1 MPLSARHITNNTCN
15 ISTQIPLQKNIQS
28 LTVQSFTSVF
38 LRSSCF
44 KWFHSRNSY
53 FSDYFLIDLNLSEMQ
68 LARTQMLAMNN
79 VTLLILIL
87 PFLHIRCCHQLFYI
101 QLQYYSHNPFS
112 CLLLKQINLL
122 IYFYKCQFRI
132 TQLKSLLMSQ
142 TSLMDHS
149 FNFLFII
156 TILSISGPDSLK
168 ETIIFFFG
176 CQEYFSCQQK
186 PNPTQKST
194 ILIWLRSQQQKCFFS
209 SWSQSALPRKCQILQ
224 KIYQESLI
232 IFFKNAC
239 SYLMFLILY
248 LNTR

>member
-1 MPLSARHITNNTCN
+1 
-15 ISTQIPLQKNIQS
+15 
-28 LTVQSFTSVF
+28 
-38 LRSSCF
+38 
-44 KWFHSRNSY
+44 
-53 FSDYFLIDLNLSEMQ
+53 MQ

-168 ETIIFFFG
+168 ETIIFFFLAARNI
-176 CQEYFSCQQK
+176 SAVSR
-186 PNPTQKST
+186 N
-194 ILIWLRSQQQKCFFS
+194 LIQ
-209 SWSQSALPRKCQILQ
+209 PRKV
-224 KIYQESLI
+224 
-232 IFFKNAC
+232 
-239 SYLMFLILY
+239 LY
-248 LNTR
+248 LFGLDLSSRNAFSVPGLSLPFPENVRYSRRYTRSL

>member
-1 MPLSARHITNNTCN
+1 MYWVSNFLEFLFIYLFITSWFLSARHIANNTCN
-15 ISTQIPLQKNIQS
+15 ISTQISLQKNIQS

-156 TILSISGPDSLK
+156 IILSISGPDSLK
-168 ETIIFFFG
+168 ETIIFFLAARNI
-176 CQEYFSCQQK
+176 SAVSR
-186 PNPTQKST
+186 N
-194 ILIWLRSQQQKCFFS
+194 LIQ
-209 SWSQSALPRKCQILQ
+209 PRKV
-224 KIYQESLI
+224 
-232 IFFKNAC
+232 
-239 SYLMFLILY
+239 LY
-248 LNTR
+248 LFGLDLSSRNAFSVPGLSLPFPENVRYSRRYARGL